1 MEEKSIL
8 SQIKFSTY
16 KNLGSIIN
24 VLAVILIVIGMIF
37 VNISNAVP
45 GYGLDS
51 FSIIMLSIVIGLV
64 AAILTL
70 LFEPILGSQHFV
82 IFLIKL
88 VAILGI
94 FIGLS
99 LILYQKIIDASA
111 LFTWDKGN
119 EVGMSA
125 FVYGVVSI
133 SILLASNIAL
143 VVTSFF
149 KEKI

>member
-64 AAILTL
+64 AAIL
-70 LFEPILGSQHFV
+70 
-82 IFLIKL
+82 
-88 VAILGI
+88 
-94 FIGLS
+94 FI
-99 LILYQKIIDASA
+99 I
-111 LFTWDKGN
+111 
-119 EVGMSA
+119 GMISR
-125 FVYGVVSI
+125 FCSI
-133 SILLASNIAL
+133 AR
-143 VVTSFF
+143 
-149 KEKI
+149 